1 VSAAVAPIAC
11 SASTGSSGG
20 LERRVAEHGMSWWNL
35 VRLGFV
41 QAAIGAVVVL
51 LTTTINRVIVVEL
64 ALPAL
69 IPGLLVALHFGVQLI
84 LRPRLGHGSDQ
95 HGRRTP
101 WILGGLLVCAVSG
114 VGVAASIPVMANNMV
129 LGVALAALASMVLGA
144 GVSASGT
151 PLLALMS
158 ERAKPSQRAGAAAI
172 TWILMIV
179 GIIITAATSGSLLDP
194 YSHGRLIAIAGGI
207 GGVGLLVGW
216 LATLGV
222 EKGPRPIMPAVTTSG
237 TGTGNP
243 FLETLRTV
251 WAEPAARLFSSFIF
265 LAMFAYSAQDLI
277 LEPFAGIAFGMT
289 PGEST
294 KLSGAHHGGVLV
306 GMILTALIARRSGQ
320 LRHWAAAGCLASG
333 GAYLALVMSPTFAG
347 VQAFTLIVVMLGLSN
362 GVFAIGAIGS
372 MMALTGDRTDG
383 RAGLRLGVFGAAQA
397 LAYAVGTLSG
407 AAGVDVARAV
417 FDSPVRGYLAVFAVQ
432 SVLFAGSAWLALR
445 SASSERAT
453 EVFAQRG
460 EMLPAVIQG

>member
-1 VSAAVAPIAC
+1 MATAVAPV
-11 SASTGSSGG
+11 SMSTHA
-20 LERRVAEHGMSWWNL
+20 RRSVEAGMSWWQL
-35 VRLGFV
+35 TRLGFV

-64 ALPAL
+64 GLPAL

-84 LRPRLGHGSDQ
+84 LRPRLGHDSDR

-101 WILGGLLVCAVSG
+101 WILGGLLVCALG
-114 VGVAASIPVMANNMV
+114 GIGVAASIPVMATNV
-129 LGVALAALASMVLGA
+129 GLGVALASVASVILGA
-144 GVSASGT
+144 GVSAAGT

-179 GIIITAATSGSLLDP
+179 GIIITAATSGALLDP
-194 YSHGRLIAIAGGI
+194 FSYTRLIAIAGGI
-207 GGVGLLVGW
+207 GVVGLLVAW

-222 EKGPRPIMPAVTTSG
+222 ERGPRPVMPSQDEIDGKTSFLTT
-237 TGTGNP
+237 
-243 FLETLRTV
+243 LQTV
-251 WAEPAARLFSSFIF
+251 WSEPAARLFSGFIF

-294 KLSGAHHGGVLV
+294 KLSGAHHGGVLA
-306 GMILTALIARRSGQ
+306 GMIVAALLATRRGQ
-320 LRHWAAAGCLASG
+320 LRHWAAAGCGASAL
-333 GAYLALVMSPTFAG
+333 AYLAMVASPGFSS
-347 VQAFTLIVVMLGLSN
+347 VPVFTAIVVVLGLSN

-372 MMALTGDRTDG
+372 MMALTGDKTDG

-397 LAYAVGTLSG
+397 LAYAVGTMSG
-407 AAGVDVARAV
+407 AAGVDAARAIL
-417 FDSPVRGYLAVFAVQ
+417 DSPVRGYLAVFAVQ
-432 SVLFAGSAWLALR
+432 ALLFGASAWLALR

-453 EVFAQRG
+453 DVFQQRG
-460 EMLPAVIQG
+460 EMLSAVIQ

>member
-1 VSAAVAPIAC
+1 MATAVAPSMM
-11 SASTGSSGG
+11 SAASP
-20 LERRVAEHGMSWWNL
+20 EVGMSWWQL
-35 VRLGFV
+35 TRLGFV

-64 ALPAL
+64 GLPAL
-69 IPGLLVALHFGVQLI
+69 IPGLLVALHFAVQLY
-84 LRPRLGHGSDQ
+84 LRPRLGHDSDG

-101 WILGGLLVCAVSG
+101 WILGGMVVCALG
-114 VGVAASIPVMANNMV
+114 GLAVAASVPIMATNTV
-129 LGVALAALASMVLGA
+129 LGVVLASLASIVLGA

-179 GIIITAATSGSLLDP
+179 GIIITAATSGALLDP
-194 YSHGRLIAIAGGI
+194 FSFSRLIAIAGGI
-207 GGVGLLVGW
+207 GGAGLVVAW

-222 EKGPRPIMPAVTTSG
+222 ERGPRPVMPAAAVAESSG
-237 TGTGNP
+237 S
-243 FLETLRTV
+243 FMAAFRTV
-251 WAEPAARLFSSFIF
+251 WREPAARLFSGFIF

-289 PGEST
+289 PGQST
-294 KLSGAHHGGVLV
+294 KLSGAHHGGVLA
-306 GMILTALIARRSGQ
+306 GMIVAALIATRTGQ
-320 LRHWAAAGCLASG
+320 LRHWAAAGCAAS
-333 GAYLALVMSPTFAG
+333 AATYLALVASPGLFS
-347 VQAFTLIVVMLGLSN
+347 VQVFTAVVVLLGLSN

-372 MMALTGDRTDG
+372 MMALTGDKTDG

-397 LAYAVGTLSG
+397 LAYAVGTMTG
-407 AAGVDVARAV
+407 AAGVDLARAV

-432 SVLFAGSAWLALR
+432 ALFFGASAWLALR
-445 SASSERAT
+445 SASSERAND
-453 EVFAQRG
+453 VFQQRG
-460 EMLPAVIQG
+460 EMLSAVIQ